1 MRTTGAGIG
10 GLVRPQH
17 PTQTAI
23 AVAATAMT
31 PGP

>member
-10 GLVRPQH
+10 GLVRPH
-17 PTQTAI
+17 PKQTAI

>member
-1 MRTTGAGIG
+1 MIGAGIG
-10 GLVRPQH
+10 GPVRPH
-17 PTQTAI
+17 LTQTAV